1 MVGTRSQ
8 LAKAT
13 TAPPLPFTKSHLSI
27 SVVMIGLLMTAIIDV
42 AAFGP
47 TPPYPQGKAIK
58 IFLRHTQKCP

>member
-13 TAPPLPFTKSHLSI
+13 TAPPLLFTKSHLSI
-27 SVVMIGLLMTAIIDV
+27 SVVMIGLLMTAITDV

-47 TPPYPQGKAIK
+47 TPHPQGKAIK
-58 IFLRHTQKCP
+58 IFLRHTPKCP